1 MYRDSKTRTVT
12 LLENAYTEWIK
23 FRIGIRIGSDR
34 VGLVSSLL
42 VRIIILRKNFRA
54 ACVSNKKTDS
64 HVLPALKFTAWE
76 WSQRI
81 IFAWTTLGNFL
92 LHNFMRLQFQ
102 NEAWSCD
109 ISRIEEG
116 GERCK
121 CLSLYWFCFFL
132 SLLSTV
138 LVFFLTEPKLKASFQ
153 RRRLRKSRNWARL
166 DSADLLSLS

>member
-34 VGLVSSLL
+34 IGLVSSLL
-42 VRIIILRKNFRA
+42 VRIIILRKSFRA
-54 ACVSNKKTDS
+54 ACVSNKKIDS

-81 IFAWTTLGNFL
+81 IFAWTALGNFL

-121 CLSLYWFCFFL
+121 CLSLYPFCFTTL
-132 SLLSTV
+132 YI
-138 LVFFLTEPKLKASFQ
+138 LVFFLTEPILKVSFQ